1 MLLGTGNFGGSYM
14 LQVLEQL
21 GTGGNVQEAGS
32 GDEHSARKGGGG
44 FKGLANEDPLT

>member
-1 MLLGTGNFGGSYM
+1 M

-21 GTGGNVQEAGS
+21 GTGGDVQEAGT

-44 FKGLANEDPLT
+44 FKGLANEDTMT